1 MLDNTHVS
9 LEINT
14 PENLHCDHIQ
24 SFFLALIRQIYNAH
38 LFSSCDPVIWGIAE
52 MLYSSFQGQD
62 SVLITLAVSADS
74 QSKHTHTH
82 NLVESAA
89 LDQTRVRWK
98 NV

>member
-1 MLDNTHVS
+1 MLNNTHAS

-14 PENLHCDHIQ
+14 PENLHCDNIQ
-24 SFFLALIRQIYNAH
+24 SFSLALIRKIYNAH
-38 LFSSCDPVIWGIAE
+38 LFSSCVPVIRGIAE

-62 SVLITLAVSADS
+62 RVLITLAVSADS
-74 QSKHTHTH
+74 QSKHTLTH

-89 LDQTRVRWK
+89 LDQTRVRWE